1 MVELSS
7 TTVII
12 IIVVLLLA
20 LWFLFRRKTAAA
32 PETSTVL
39 GSALNARRQRS
50 MEDIDRQFNSLM
62 NEYRSKKPSTATKGS
77 H

>member
-7 TTVII
+7 TTVVI

-20 LWFLFRRKTAAA
+20 LWALFGRKARPAS
-32 PETSTVL
+32 ETSTL
-39 GSALNARRQRS
+39 IGQSANSRRQRS

-62 NEYRSKKPSTATKGS
+62 NEYRSNKPSTATKGS
-77 H
+77 R